1 MIVVDNLFFL
11 DNKNNDYQLQL
22 TFIWYY
28 RVTMRHFFLL
38 VLLRILSLLL
48 YSGREGIFRK
58 KTSGI
63 IHMDNRKDHQYLH
76 IRET

>member
-11 DNKNNDYQLQL
+11 DNKNNDYQLPL
-22 TFIWYY
+22 TYTY
-28 RVTMRHFFLL
+28 HRVTMRHFFLL

>member
-11 DNKNNDYQLQL
+11 DNKNNDYQLPL

-28 RVTMRHFFLL
+28 RVTIRLFFLL

-58 KTSGI
+58 RQVEFYI
-63 IHMDNRKDHQYLH
+63 YNRKDHQ
-76 IRET
+76 